1 MVIHLQHGGPAMKH
15 VTLTINLLD
24 GREIELSNIV
34 LDEYGTVNDI
44 VTSALTLYPTA
55 TSMVIVLS

>member
-1 MVIHLQHGGPAMKH
+1 MKH

-24 GREIELSNIV
+24 GREIVISNIV

>member
-1 MVIHLQHGGPAMKH
+1 MKH